1 MGHFIIRRAGHLCC
15 KGMRTVAC
23 LLDATYNKGIKLCR
37 PAKQEL
43 EQRLQ
48 RSPELNW
55 WDITIHP
62 KTVSL

>member
-1 MGHFIIRRAGHLCC
+1 
-15 KGMRTVAC
+15 MRTVAC
-23 LLDATYNKGIKLCR
+23 LLDAAYNKGIKLFR
-37 PAKQEL
+37 SAKREL
-43 EQRLQ
+43 AQRLQ

>member
-1 MGHFIIRRAGHLCC
+1 
-15 KGMRTVAC
+15 MRTVAC
-23 LLDATYNKGIKLCR
+23 LLDATYNMGIKLCR
-37 PAKQEL
+37 SAKREL